1 MNGETRMIRTTLAT
15 AVVAAAL
22 SAVPVSAELKS
33 DRKIDAA
40 DAQTITDTCLALA
53 AKSGWKV
60 HVAVLGEYGD
70 LIRFVGMDGATR
82 TSGVLAQGKARTVF
96 RTGRS
101 SREVAEMDPSA
112 QNAFD
117 AVAIGGG
124 LPVIVDGRMIGVV
137 ASSGALPEQDEA
149 CVTAGIEAAM

>member
-1 MNGETRMIRTTLAT
+1 MIRTTLAIVL
-15 AVVAAAL
+15 AAAAL
-22 SAVPVSAELKS
+22 SAAPVGAELKS
-33 DRKIDAA
+33 DRRIDAA

-60 HVAVLGEYGD
+60 HVVILNEYGD

-101 SREVAEMDPSA
+101 SREVAKMDPSA

-124 LPVIVDGRMIGVV
+124 LPVLVDGRMIGVV

-149 CVTAGIEAAM
+149 CVTAGIDAAM

>member
-1 MNGETRMIRTTLAT
+1 MIRKTLAI
-15 AVVAAAL
+15 ALAAAL
-22 SAVPVSAELKS
+22 SAVPVHAGLKT
-33 DRKIDAA
+33 DRRIDAA

-60 HVAVLGEYGD
+60 HVAVLNEYGD

-101 SREVAEMDPSA
+101 TREVAKMDPSA

-149 CVTAGIEAAM
+149 CVTAGIDAAM

>member
-1 MNGETRMIRTTLAT
+1 MIRTTLAP
-15 AVVAAAL
+15 ALVAAAL
-22 SAVPVSAELKS
+22 LAAPVHAELAR

-40 DAQTITDTCLALA
+40 DAQAITDTCLALA

-60 HVAVLGEYGD
+60 HVAVLNEYGD

-96 RTGRS
+96 RTGRT
-101 SREVAEMDPSA
+101 SREVAKMDPSA

>member
-1 MNGETRMIRTTLAT
+1 MIRTTFAI
-15 AVVAAAL
+15 AFAAAAL
-22 SAVPVSAELKS
+22 SAVPVRAELKS

-60 HVAVLGEYGD
+60 HVAVLNEYGD

-96 RTGRS
+96 RTGRT
-101 SREVAEMDPSA
+101 SREVAKMDPSA

-124 LPVIVDGRMIGVV
+124 LPVLVDGRMIGVV
-137 ASSGALPEQDEA
+137 ASSGALPEQDEV
-149 CVTAGIEAAM
+149 CVTAGIDAAM

>member
-1 MNGETRMIRTTLAT
+1 MIRKTLAI
-15 AVVAAAL
+15 ALAAAL
-22 SAVPVSAELKS
+22 SAVPVHAGLKT
-33 DRKIDAA
+33 DRRIDAA

-60 HVAVLGEYGD
+60 HVAVLNEYGD
-70 LIRFVGMDGATR
+70 LIRFVGIDGATR

-101 SREVAEMDPSA
+101 TREVAKMDPSA

-149 CVTAGIEAAM
+149 CVTAGIDAAM

>member
-1 MNGETRMIRTTLAT
+1 MIRIMLT
-15 AVVAAAL
+15 AAIAAAL
-22 SAVPVSAELKS
+22 LSGAPVHAEMAR
-33 DRKIDAA
+33 DRRIDAA

-60 HVAVLGEYGD
+60 HVAVLNEYGD

-101 SREVAEMDPSA
+101 SREVAKMDPSA

-124 LPVIVDGRMIGVV
+124 VPVVVDGRMIGVA

-149 CVTAGIEAAM
+149 CVAAGIAAAL

>member
-1 MNGETRMIRTTLAT
+1 MIRTTIAIVF
-15 AVVAAAL
+15 ASAAL
-22 SAVPVSAELKS
+22 LTVPVSAELKN
-33 DRKIDAA
+33 DRRIDAA
-40 DAQTITDTCLALA
+40 DAQAITDTCLALA

-60 HVAVLGEYGD
+60 HVAVLNEYGD

-96 RTGRS
+96 RTGRT
-101 SREVAEMDPSA
+101 SREVAKMDPSA

>member
-1 MNGETRMIRTTLAT
+1 MIRTTLAT

-60 HVAVLGEYGD
+60 HLAVLNEYGD

-101 SREVAEMDPSA
+101 SREVAKMDPSA

-124 LPVIVDGRMIGVV
+124 LPVLVDGRMIGVV

-149 CVTAGIEAAM
+149 CVTAGIDAAM

>member
-1 MNGETRMIRTTLAT
+1 MIRTTLA
-15 AVVAAAL
+15 AVLAAAAL
-22 SAVPVSAELKS
+22 SAIPASAELKS
-33 DRKIDAA
+33 DRRIDAA
-40 DAQTITDTCLALA
+40 DAQTITDACLALA

-101 SREVAEMDPSA
+101 SREVAKMDPSA

-124 LPVIVDGRMIGVV
+124 VPVIVDGRMIGV
-137 ASSGALPEQDEA
+137 AAASGALPEQDEA
-149 CVTAGIEAAM
+149 CVIAGIEAAM

>member
-1 MNGETRMIRTTLAT
+1 MIPKTLAI
-15 AVVAAAL
+15 ALAAAL
-22 SAVPVSAELKS
+22 SAVPVHAGLKT
-33 DRKIDAA
+33 DRRIDAA

-60 HVAVLGEYGD
+60 HVAVLNEYGD

-101 SREVAEMDPSA
+101 TREVAKMDPSA

-149 CVTAGIEAAM
+149 CVTAGIDAAM

>member
-1 MNGETRMIRTTLAT
+1 MIRTTLVA
-15 AVVAAAL
+15 AIAAAAL

-60 HVAVLGEYGD
+60 HVAILNEYGD

-101 SREVAEMDPSA
+101 SREVAKMDPSA
-112 QNAFD
+112 QNAFE

-124 LPVIVDGRMIGVV
+124 LPVLVDGRMIGVV

-149 CVTAGIEAAM
+149 CVTAGIDAAM

>member
-1 MNGETRMIRTTLAT
+1 MIRTIF
-15 AVVAAAL
+15 AAAIIV
-22 SAVPVSAELKS
+22 APVSVPSARAELAR
-33 DRKIDAA
+33 DRRIDAA

-53 AKSGWKV
+53 ARSGWKV
-60 HVAVLGEYGD
+60 HVAVLNEYGD

-101 SREVAEMDPSA
+101 TSEVAKMDPSA

-124 LPVIVDGRMIGVV
+124 LPVIVDGRMIGVA
-137 ASSGALPEQDEA
+137 ASSGALPGQDEA
-149 CVTAGIEAAM
+149 CVSAGIEAAM

>member
-1 MNGETRMIRTTLAT
+1 MIRNII
-15 AVVAAAL
+15 AAAFATGALL
-22 SAVPVSAELKS
+22 STPVQAELAR

-40 DAQTITDTCLALA
+40 DARTITDTCLALA

-60 HVAVLGEYGD
+60 HVTVLNEYGD

-96 RTGRS
+96 RTGRTS
-101 SREVAEMDPSA
+101 GEVAKMDPSA

-149 CVTAGIEAAM
+149 CVTAGIDAAM

>member
-1 MNGETRMIRTTLAT
+1 MIRTTLA
-15 AVVAAAL
+15 AAVAAVL
-22 SAVPVSAELKS
+22 SAAPVSAELKS

-60 HVAVLGEYGD
+60 HVAVLNEYGD

-101 SREVAEMDPSA
+101 SREVAKMDPSA

-124 LPVIVDGRMIGVV
+124 VPVIVDGRMIGVV

-149 CVTAGIEAAM
+149 CVTAGIDAAM

>member
-1 MNGETRMIRTTLAT
+1 MIRTALAI
-15 AVVAAAL
+15 AIAAAAL
-22 SAVPVSAELKS
+22 SAAPVGAELRS
-33 DRKIDAA
+33 DRRIDAA

-60 HVAVLGEYGD
+60 HVAVLNEYGD

-101 SREVAEMDPSA
+101 SREVAKMDPSA

-124 LPVIVDGRMIGVV
+124 LPVIVDGRLIGVV

-149 CVTAGIEAAM
+149 CVTAGIDAAM

>member
-1 MNGETRMIRTTLAT
+1 MIRATLAT
-15 AVVAAAL
+15 AI
-22 SAVPVSAELKS
+22 AVFILPMSPVSAELKR
-33 DRKIDAA
+33 DRRIDAA

-60 HVAVLGEYGD
+60 HVAVLSEYGD

-101 SREVAEMDPSA
+101 SREVAKMDPSA

-124 LPVIVDGRMIGVV
+124 VPVIVDGRMIGV
-137 ASSGALPEQDEA
+137 AAASGALPEQDEA
-149 CVTAGIEAAM
+149 CVAAGIEAAM